1 MGKEMAD
8 LSALEPDPCAAATS
22 VKRFGQRKLSGKLT
36 LLLGA
41 MRVYVLIAVA
51 LVIYAFVHALM
62 TPQ

>member
-1 MGKEMAD
+1 MGKEVAD
-8 LSALEPDPCAAATS
+8 LSVLEPDQFAAAP
-22 VKRFGQRKLSGKLT
+22 VKRFGRTKLSRGMT

-51 LVIYAFVHALM
+51 LVIYAFAHALM